1 MAAITDASFYTN
13 QAGTAGD
20 SVVKSYPKAGTLTE
34 LPPIVR
40 NLAGTESAADT
51 FYIARLRPGQR
62 LRPDLCTVTH
72 DDAGTTLTIDI
83 GDSADPDRYGD
94 GVDLAAAAGTERF
107 TDAAIPDS
115 IPNPHTVTEA
125 TQDILVTIA
134 TSGTPG
140 AADVVFNL
148 VVESGAYDI
157 GSL

>member
-1 MAAITDASFYTN
+1 MAAITDATFYTN
-13 QAGTAGD
+13 QVGSSGD
-20 SVVKSYPKAGTLTE
+20 SVVNTYPKAGTLTE

-51 FYIARLRPGQR
+51 FYIARLLPGQR

-107 TDAAIPDS
+107 TDAAIPDA
-115 IPNPHTVTEA
+115 IPNPHTITEA
-125 TQDILVTIA
+125 TRDILVTIA
-134 TSGTPG
+134 TSGTPA

-148 VVESGAYDI
+148 VIESGSRDRGA
-157 GSL
+157 L